1 VTFTGELQETE
12 EQGRELRIVHI
23 LFSGCKE
30 QYFYQKLLRFV
41 D

>member
-1 VTFTGELQETE
+1 VTFTSELQETE

-30 QYFYQKLLRFV
+30 KYFNIKLLQFV
-41 D
+41 G